1 MAYESNS
8 DFDYS
13 LELLDEAISSYLKV
27 KEYYSKGTVPDGEL
41 KIIDTREEMK
51 DFLSYFKRKIK
62 TMAKGLD
69 GKFLHYGIRKE
80 DLDLIRTLCEKH
92 EIDFDWMSEEILRKY
107 HAAKVDKIEMN
118 DEDTE
123 KIIAEA
129 ISQIK

>member
-1 MAYESNS
+1 
-8 DFDYS
+8 
-13 LELLDEAISSYLKV
+13 
-27 KEYYSKGTVPDGEL
+27 
-41 KIIDTREEMK
+41 
-51 DFLSYFKRKIK
+51 
-62 TMAKGLD
+62 MAKGLD

-92 EIDFDWMSEEILRKY
+92 EIDFDWMSEAILRKY

-129 ISQIK
+129 ISQIKYRTKNEERRVKNRL

>member
-1 MAYESNS
+1 M
-8 DFDYS
+8 
-13 LELLDEAISSYLKV
+13 
-27 KEYYSKGTVPDGEL
+27 
-41 KIIDTREEMK
+41 
-51 DFLSYFKRKIK
+51 
-62 TMAKGLD
+62 MAKGLD

-107 HAAKVDKIEMN
+107 HAAKVDKIEKN

>member
-1 MAYESNS
+1 
-8 DFDYS
+8 
-13 LELLDEAISSYLKV
+13 
-27 KEYYSKGTVPDGEL
+27 
-41 KIIDTREEMK
+41 
-51 DFLSYFKRKIK
+51 
-62 TMAKGLD
+62 MAKGLD

-80 DLDLIRTLCEKH
+80 DPDLMRTLCEKH
-92 EIDFDWMSEEILRKY
+92 EIDSDWMSEQNLRKY